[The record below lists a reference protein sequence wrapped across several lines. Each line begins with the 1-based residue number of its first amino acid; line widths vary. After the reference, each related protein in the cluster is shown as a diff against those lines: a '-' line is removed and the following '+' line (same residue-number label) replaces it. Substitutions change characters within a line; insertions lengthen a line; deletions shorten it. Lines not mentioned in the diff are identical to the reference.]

1 VLLTISVLYLT
12 GPQSPGLSSAQNIFF
27 AYGPVG
33 VLAFGGLWFGFRV
46 YNREAARADREAQ
59 AKADLMEKV
68 LPLMTDAVRA
78 LSDATAIL
86 REHER
91 GGRG

>member
-1 VLLTISVLYLT
+1 VPLTAFLLYLA
-12 GPQSPGLSSAQNIFF
+12 GPQSPGLSGGQEIFF
-27 AYGPVG
+27 QYGPVG
-33 VLAFGGLWFGFRV
+33 VLAAGGLWFGFRV

-68 LPLMTDAVRA
+68 IPLMTDAVRV

-86 REHER
+86 RDQQR
-91 GGRG
+91 GGRE